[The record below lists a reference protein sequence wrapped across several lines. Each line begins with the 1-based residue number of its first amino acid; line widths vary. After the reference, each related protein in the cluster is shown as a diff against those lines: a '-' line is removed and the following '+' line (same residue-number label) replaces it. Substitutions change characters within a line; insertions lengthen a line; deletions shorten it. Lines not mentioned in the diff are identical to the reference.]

1 MLMMPNCRETSRLVS
16 EAMDRK
22 LPLFKRL
29 LLRLHLRMC
38 KYCHRFEQQLLKVRQ
53 ISRHINQHIE
63 SLDTSIALSD
73 EARERIRTAIKTH
86 SGNF

>member
-16 EAMDRK
+16 ESMDRK

-29 LLRLHLRMC
+29 VVRLHLRMC
-38 KYCHRFEQQLLKVRQ
+38 KYCHRFEQQLVKIRQ

-63 SLDTSIALSD
+63 RLDTSISLSD
-73 EARERIRTAIKTH
+73 EARKRMQSAIKTH

>member
-38 KYCHRFEQQLLKVRQ
+38 KYCHRFEQQLLKIRQ

-63 SLDTSIALSD
+63 HLDTSISLSD
-73 EARERIRTAIKTH
+73 EARKRMQSAIKTH
-86 SGNF
+86 SGTF